1 MGNMEAPTTP
11 GLDWK
16 LITELA
22 DAYDAAGMGDTSGG
36 RFLRSLAST
45 QVPPRGRGQV
55 WLEDLIRK
63 GPPSVD
69 TLALV
74 SELAALSEHA
84 GPGLETLT
92 RLIAR
97 IKSGHHR
104 FDQWEIDFVAD
115 LKTRALQGPKVL
127 TPEER
132 LLITASYLTVLS
144 GSSFYWNSRPAQV
157 VKIGRIY
164 ELMEKGDVREAD
176 LAWVRE
182 KFKSTAKVVEDPPF
196 KPGDLCS
203 ARTATGWH
211 PGLVTGPWRV
221 ASNPV
226 PGAPKMG
233 FPVLVDGREQLLPP
247 VALRK
252 RLKRGSS

>member
-22 DAYDAAGMGDTSGG
+22 DAYGAAGMGDTSGG

-45 QVPPRGRGQV
+45 QVAPRGRGQA
-55 WLEDLIRK
+55 WLEDLMRK
-63 GPPSVD
+63 GPPN
-69 TLALV
+69 TNILALA

-84 GPGLETLT
+84 GPGLQTLN
-92 RLIAR
+92 RLISR
-97 IKSGHHR
+97 VKSGHHM
-104 FDQWEIDFVAD
+104 FDQWEIDFIAD
-115 LKTRALQGPKVL
+115 LKHRALQGPKVL
-127 TPEER
+127 TSEER

-144 GSSFYWNSRPAQV
+144 GGSFYWNSRPAQV
-157 VKIGRIY
+157 VKIGQIY
-164 ELMEKGDVREAD
+164 ELMERGEVRDAD
-176 LAWVRE
+176 LDWVRE
-182 KFKSTAKVVEDPPF
+182 KFKSISRVVEDPPF

-226 PGAPKMG
+226 PGTPKMG
-233 FPVLVDGREQLLPP
+233 FPVLVDGHEQLLPP
-247 VALRK
+247 AALRK
-252 RLKRGSS
+252 RLKRSGS